1 MAYFR
6 PSIDADGFHAPTY
19 DDVLTKLMDDYRSI
33 FGADV
38 YLGEDSKDYQMLSI
52 FAKCLDDFTA
62 LAVDGYN
69 ARNPQYATG
78 AALDTL
84 APMVGLTRAPAEQA
98 ETTLTLTGWENY
110 KIPAG
115 SQAIDKDGGIWTLIE
130 DATISSGTATAKAR
144 REEAGLVKL
153 TEGYIN
159 GVYTPIVG
167 WVSVTNT
174 MNGTIGKDVE
184 TDEALRARML
194 SSLMRRSIAIAS
206 AIEAGIREIDGVCSV
221 KLVINDTDSTDDEKS
236 IPSHSICAL
245 VHGGNMDKICQTIYD
260 KKAPGIG
267 TYGSVTRTVKDYE
280 GKDVSISFARPT
292 TTGVNVWIEGYVYDE
307 RIDLASLKSLIAGA
321 ICTYI
326 NSLEIGQNL
335 VVNRLLAVAYSVM
348 QNMNVAIT
356 SLTVGSVSG
365 GGPQSGTMVAAWN
378 EVFTIQGPSSV
389 IMTGLVK
396 SSS

>member
-1 MAYFR
+1 M
-6 PSIDADGFHAPTY
+6 
-19 DDVLTKLMDDYRSI
+19 
-33 FGADV
+33 
-38 YLGEDSKDYQMLSI
+38 
-52 FAKCLDDFTA
+52 
-62 LAVDGYN
+62 
-69 ARNPQYATG
+69 
-78 AALDTL
+78 
-84 APMVGLTRAPAEQA
+84 
-98 ETTLTLTGWENY
+98 
-110 KIPAG
+110 
-115 SQAIDKDGGIWTLIE
+115 
-130 DATISSGTATAKAR
+130 
-144 REEAGLVKL
+144 KL

-206 AIEAGIREIDGVCSV
+206 AIEAGIREIDGVYSV
-221 KLVINDTDSTDDEKS
+221 KLVINDTDSTDAHS

-245 VHGGNMDKICQTIYD
+245 VYGGNMDKICQVIYD

-365 GGPQSGTMVAAWN
+365 GGPQSGTMVADWN